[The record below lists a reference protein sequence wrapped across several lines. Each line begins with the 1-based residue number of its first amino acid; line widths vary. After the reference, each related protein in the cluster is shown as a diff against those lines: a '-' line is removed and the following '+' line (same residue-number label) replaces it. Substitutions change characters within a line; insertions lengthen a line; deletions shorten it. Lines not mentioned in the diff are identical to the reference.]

1 MNELSK
7 EEIFKNFYGYDF
19 IKDIIYNIIK
29 NKELP
34 NLILYGDTGTGKSTI
49 LKIIIK
55 NLYHSLNSNMVLYL
69 NINNDRGI
77 NTVRNKIKDFSN
89 NQINNNDKLPK
100 FKLIV
105 FEQADYISIDAQNA
119 LRRIIETTC
128 NLTRFIFIVNNLN
141 NIIDPIESRCL
152 VLRFLSTYYT
162 DERTKSYIKK
172 YKEINESIIKKIV
185 KDANGNIATEIK
197 NINYILSIKDDN
209 QKNSIINNII
219 LNKNFCFNFKNM
231 YKLIKNTK
239 NISELYNL
247 FIDNLE
253 NINNNLFFKNFYK
266 YLLNND
272 EITEENKK
280 LLIKYYYKYNLNKV
294 NKIDKSINNNCFFIK
309 IKRVIG

>member
-1 MNELSK
+1 MTELNK
-7 EEIFKNFYGYDF
+7 EKIFENFYGYDF

-55 NLYHSLNSNMVLYL
+55 NLYHTLNSDMVLYL

-77 NTVRNKIKDFSN
+77 NTVRSKIKDFSN
-89 NQINNNDKLPK
+89 NQINISNDLPK

-152 VLRFLSTYYT
+152 VLRFLSSNYT
-162 DERTKSYIKK
+162 DERTKNYIEK
-172 YKEINESIIKKIV
+172 YKEINETTLKKIV
-185 KDANGNIATEIK
+185 KDANGNISDEIK
-197 NINYILSIKDDN
+197 KINYILSIQN
-209 QKNSIINNII
+209 NNNKNSIINNII
-219 LNKNFCFNFKNM
+219 LNKDFCFNFKNIH
-231 YKLIKNTK
+231 KLIKETK
-239 NISELYNL
+239 NISELYNI
-247 FIDNLE
+247 FIDNIE

-272 EITEENKK
+272 EITEENKR
-280 LLIKYYYKYNLNKV
+280 LLIRYYYKYNLNKV
-294 NKIDKSINNNCFFIK
+294 NKIDKSINNNYFLIK
-309 IKRVIG
+309 IKKIVS

>member
-1 MNELSK
+1 MTELNR
-7 EEIFKNFYGYDF
+7 EEIFKNIYGYDF
-19 IKDIIYNIIK
+19 IKDIIFNIIK

-55 NLYHSLNSNMVLYL
+55 NLYKSLNSDMVLYL

-77 NTVRNKIKDFSN
+77 NTVRSKIKDFSN
-89 NQINNNDKLPK
+89 NQININNDLPK

-152 VLRFLSTYYT
+152 VIRFLSSYYT
-162 DERTKSYIKK
+162 DERTQNYIEK
-172 YKEINESIIKKIV
+172 YKEIDETTIKKVV
-185 KDANGNIATEIK
+185 KDANGNISDEIK
-197 NINYILSIKDDN
+197 KINYILSVKDN
-209 QKNSIINNII
+209 NYKNSIINNII
-219 LNKNFCFNFKNM
+219 LNKDFCFNFKSM
-231 YKLIKNTK
+231 HKLIKNTK

-247 FIDNLE
+247 FIDNIE

-272 EITEENKK
+272 NITEENKK
-280 LLIKYYYKYNLNKV
+280 LLIKYYYKYNLNKI
-294 NKIDKSINNNCFFIK
+294 NKIDKSINNNYFLIK
-309 IKRVIG
+309 IKKIID